1 MTMSTIDVQENQ
13 DVAPQGGLLLIDLG
27 KHSRKQ
33 IKRLRRGNGKL
44 LGEVQKCLEELRAR
58 RTLAESAVPVV
69 VLVREKSPPYR
80 LF

>member
-1 MTMSTIDVQENQ
+1 MSTTVDVQESH
-13 DVAPQGGLLLIDLG
+13 DVAPQGSVLLIDLG

-44 LGEVQKCLEELRAR
+44 LDEVQKCTQELRAAG
-58 RTLAESAVPVV
+58 TLAESAVPVV
-69 VLVREKSPPYR
+69 VLVREKPKPLR